1 MGNTASEQENGFTKS
16 SSYSALNIQNR
27 NGHIYANANNSNSSG
42 NINGHLHGIGGAIK
56 QRPVPVISVGTH
68 RKKSVSTTSLSSLN
82 AKFNNNKPIW
92 LDITFLIRESC
103 FRERSLPVNNRI

>member
-42 NINGHLHGIGGAIK
+42 NINGHLHGIGGTNIK

-82 AKFNNNKPIW
+82 AKYNNN
-92 LDITFLIRESC
+92 
-103 FRERSLPVNNRI
+103 NNNTISYEKRLKNFICGNNISVK